1 LAGLRRHL
9 GIAGATAALLVAG
22 LGTGLSGVAAAQP
35 VAAQPVAAQTVK
47 AGPPRYY
54 LQQGLGRHNPVVR
67 ATATGRVTGGRL
79 SCPGGA
85 LADDYVPAD
94 HQTFFVACP
103 APGGGSQ
110 IYRFR
115 LTASGQVGAL
125 AAVRGGKL
133 STAIEGLAGSA
144 DGSTL
149 AVSVG
154 GPGAGDEA
162 IVISTR
168 TGAHATWTD
177 GAAGPGM
184 IRLRVEQLALS
195 GNGRELIDTTIP
207 RCVKGSAGNKCR
219 APGKESR
226 VVSPASAGGSLSS
239 SRLIMRQ
246 SVVCGLRN
254 GFINDVAVTSDGRS
268 LIVAVVG
275 GGGINGGFVA
285 VDQVS
290 AATGHVT
297 RVLYKMKTGNGFSY
311 QFVSTD
317 PSGRYVLFDAG
328 TTKTDVNGWIDHGKL
343 VPLRPAGN
351 NVAYE
356 AWSGR

>member
-1 LAGLRRHL
+1 LAGPGKYLAV
-9 GIAGATAALLVAG
+9 AGATTALLAAG
-22 LGTGLSGVAAAQP
+22 LGTGLSGVAAAQ
-35 VAAQPVAAQTVK
+35 TVK

-54 LQQGLGRHNPVVR
+54 LEQGFGRQKPVVR
-67 ATATGRVTGGRL
+67 ATATGRVTGRVG
-79 SCPGGA
+79 CPEGGA
-85 LADDYVPAD
+85 PQSFVPASPM
-94 HQTFFVACP
+94 FFMVCSLP
-103 APGGGSQ
+103 SGGSQ
-110 IYRFR
+110 IYGFR
-115 LTASGQVGAL
+115 VNSSGRPSAP
-125 AAVRGGKL
+125 AIVRGGKL
-133 STAIEGLAGSA
+133 SGIVGGLAASA
-144 DGSTL
+144 NGSTL

-154 GPGAGDEA
+154 SRPASAEV
-162 IVISTR
+162 IVINAL
-168 TGAHATWTD
+168 TGAHAVWTD
-177 GAAGPGM
+177 GAVGPGM
-184 IRLRVEQLALS
+184 IRLGVGQLALT

-226 VVSPASAGGSLSS
+226 VVSPASAGGSLTR

-246 SVVCGLRN
+246 SVVAGLRN
-254 GFINDVAVTSDGRS
+254 GFINDVAVTSDGRD

-275 GGGINGGFVA
+275 GGTINGGFVA

-297 RVLYKMKTGNGFSY
+297 KVLYKMRTGNGFSY

-351 NVAYE
+351 NVSYE
-356 AWSGR
+356 AWSGQ

>member
-1 LAGLRRHL
+1 MAGLSRHL
-9 GIAGATAALLVAG
+9 GIAGATAAVLIAG
-22 LGTGLSGVAAAQP
+22 LGTGLGGVA
-35 VAAQPVAAQTVK
+35 AAQTVK

-54 LQQGLGRHNPVVR
+54 LEQGGRQNPVVR

-79 SCPGGA
+79 ACPGGA
-85 LADDYVPAD
+85 AAHDYVPAD
-94 HQTFFVACP
+94 HQTFFIACP
-103 APGGGSQ
+103 TPSGGTQ

-115 LTASGQVGAL
+115 LTASGRVGAL
-125 AAVRGGKL
+125 AAVRGGNL
-133 STAIEGLAGSA
+133 STATGGLAASA

-154 GPGAGDEA
+154 RGADDEA
-162 IVISTR
+162 IVINTR

-177 GAAGPGM
+177 GAVGPGM

-195 GNGRELIDTTIP
+195 GNGRKLIDTTIP

-275 GGGINGGFVA
+275 GDGINDGFVA

-297 RVLYKMKTGNGFSY
+297 KVLDKMKTGNGFSY

-317 PSGRYVLFDAG
+317 PSGRFVLFDAG
-328 TTKTDVNGWIDHGKL
+328 TTKTDVNGWIDHGRL
-343 VPLRPAGN
+343 VRLRPAGN
-351 NVAYE
+351 NVVYE
-356 AWSGR
+356 AWSGQ

>member
-9 GIAGATAALLVAG
+9 GVAGATAALLIAG
-22 LGTGLSGVAAAQP
+22 LGTGLSGAA
-35 VAAQPVAAQTVK
+35 AAQTVK
-47 AGPPRYY
+47 AGPPHYY
-54 LQQGLGRHNPVVR
+54 LEQGFGRQNPVVR
-67 ATATGRVTGGRL
+67 VTATGRVTGGRL

-94 HQTFFVACP
+94 HQTFFLACP
-103 APGGGSQ
+103 AAGGGTQ

-133 STAIEGLAGSA
+133 STATGGLAASA

-149 AVSVG
+149 AISVG
-154 GPGAGDEA
+154 SGAGDEA
-162 IVISTR
+162 IVINTR

-177 GAAGPGM
+177 GAVGPGM

-207 RCVKGSAGNKCR
+207 KCVKGSAGNKCR

-275 GGGINGGFVA
+275 GGINGGFVA

-297 RVLYKMKTGNGFSY
+297 KVLYKMKTGNGFSY

-328 TTKTDVNGWIDHGKL
+328 TTKTDVNGWINHGKL
-343 VPLRPAGN
+343 IPLRPAGN
-351 NVAYE
+351 NVTDE
-356 AWSGR
+356 AWSGQ